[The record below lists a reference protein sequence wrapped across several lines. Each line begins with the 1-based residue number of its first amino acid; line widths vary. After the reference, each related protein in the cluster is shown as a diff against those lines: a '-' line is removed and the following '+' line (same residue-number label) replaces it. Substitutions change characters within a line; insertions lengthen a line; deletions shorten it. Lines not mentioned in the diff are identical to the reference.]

1 MLIVATVTLLAWV
14 AMALVTLYSY
24 RHVFRLEESGESR
37 DGDPP
42 FPRLSV
48 VVAARNEELG
58 AEQALSS
65 LLALDYPDYEVIFVD
80 DRSDDRTGEIADRL
94 SAGDDRLEVV
104 RIEKLPAGWFGKNH
118 ACWRGALAAS
128 GDVLLFTDG
137 DVVFGRDVVRRGV
150 RHLLRNKLH
159 HVTVLPTFTMR
170 DPMLEA
176 CVIVQ
181 HWGAHVAG
189 RLWLVRD
196 SGSTASFGCGACNL
210 FRADA
215 YHAIGGHRQVALR
228 PDEDHRLGRLVKAT
242 GHRSDV
248 LRAQLGVRYECY
260 RSVRGLI
267 QRNGKKLL
275 RLPGLPDFRR
285 SGADGR
291 IAVDGDCT
299 ARAGRR
305 PGCRGR
311 AGRRLVRRFRRDCL
325 GGCHLQRP
333 SLPLPVVDRTAASG
347 GQCGHRLQLVALH
360 DRRTA
365 PGHRLGRSSRADFRA
380 ARRPGKAP
388 GTFPPRTGRSRS
400 RAEACPAS
408 RSGAEGKPRS
418 TRKSGRISGALK
430 PDETALPHLRAT
442 TQASTG

>member
-1 MLIVATVTLLAWV
+1 MLIAAAVTLAGWV
-14 AMALVTLYSY
+14 AMAFITLYSY
-24 RHVFRLEESGESR
+24 RHVFRLEESGERR

-48 VVAARNEELG
+48 VVTARNEELG

-80 DRSDDRTGEIADRL
+80 DRSDDRTGAIADRL
-94 SAGDDRLEVV
+94 SAADDRLQVI
-104 RIEKLPAGWFGKNH
+104 RIDKLPAGWFGKNH

-181 HWGAHVAG
+181 HWGVHVTG
-189 RLWLVRD
+189 RLWRVRD
-196 SGSTASFGCGACNL
+196 PGSTASFGCGACNL

-228 PDEDHRLGRLVKAT
+228 PDEDQRLGWLVKAT

-248 LRAQLGVRYECY
+248 LRARTGVRYECY
-260 RSVRGLI
+260 RSLRGLVRGTEKNYFAFQNYRISAALV
-267 QRNGKKLL
+267 QMAGVLWMGTAPPVL
-275 RLPGLPDFRR
+275 
-285 SGADGR
+285 GAALA
-291 IAVDGDCT
+291 AVD
-299 ARAGRR
+299 ALA
-305 PGCRGR
+305 
-311 AGRRLVRRFRRDCL
+311 AALF
-325 GGCHLQRP
+325 
-333 SLPLPVVDRTAASG
+333 AASAVIAWGVAIYNAGASGYRWWTGLLFPAASAVIVYSWWRSMMVTLRRGVAWG
-347 GQCGHRLQLVALH
+347 GPPVPIAEL
-360 DRRTA
+360 
-365 PGHRLGRSSRADFRA
+365 RA
-380 ARRPGKAP
+380 ARVTLPARSLRELVEAALARKPVQRPAP
-388 GTFPPRTGRSRS
+388 
-400 RAEACPAS
+400 
-408 RSGAEGKPRS
+408 RSGAERKPRS
-418 TRKSGRISGALK
+418 THKTGRIDSA
-430 PDETALPHLRAT
+430 R
-442 TQASTG
+442 

>member
-1 MLIVATVTLLAWV
+1 MLIVAAVTLLAWA
-14 AMALVTLYSY
+14 AMAFVTLYSY
-24 RHVFRLEESGESR
+24 RHVFRLEESGEPR

-48 VVAARNEELG
+48 IVAARNEELG

-80 DRSDDRTGEIADRL
+80 DRSDDRTGAIADRL
-94 SAGDDRLEVV
+94 SAGDDRLEVI
-104 RIEKLPAGWFGKNH
+104 RIEKVPAGWFGKNH

-137 DVVFGRDVVRRGV
+137 DVVFGRDAVRRGV

-181 HWGAHVAG
+181 HWGAHVTG
-189 RLWLVRD
+189 RLWRVRD
-196 SGSTASFGCGACNL
+196 SGSAASFGCGACNL

-248 LRAQLGVRYECY
+248 LRARTGVRYECY
-260 RSVRGLI
+260 RSVRGFVRGTEKNYFAFQDYRISAVLV
-267 QRNGKKLL
+267 QTAGLL
-275 RLPGLPDFRR
+275 WTGTAPAVL
-285 SGADGR
+285 GAALA
-291 IAVDGDCT
+291 AVDAPAAALFAASAVIAWGVAVYN
-299 ARAGRR
+299 ARASRYRWWTG
-305 PGCRGR
+305 
-311 AGRRLVRRFRRDCL
+311 LL
-325 GGCHLQRP
+325 
-333 SLPLPVVDRTAASG
+333 LPAASAVVV
-347 GQCGHRLQLVALH
+347 CSWWRSMIVAL
-360 DRRTA
+360 RRGVA
-365 PGHRLGRSSRADFRA
+365 WGGPPVPISELRA
-380 ARRPGKAP
+380 ARVRLPA
-388 GTFPPRTGRSRS
+388 RSLR
-400 RAEACPAS
+400 ELV
-408 RSGAEGKPRS
+408 E
-418 TRKSGRISGALK
+418 GALARK
-430 PDETALPHLRAT
+430 PVRRPAQAQKGSPGRRRRPAGSTAR
-442 TQASTG
+442 